1 MNKNILAILFFAT
14 SICISAQS
22 NHKIDSLKIAVQ
34 LTKQD
39 TNQVKILDQ
48 IAGEYGIIMEYDTAY
63 QYAKIGL
70 KLARKLKYNKG
81 IVIHLKNLCD
91 YYVRNQNQSKALEV
105 IFEAYKI
112 TQEEDLVFESL
123 QVLAGISNT
132 YVSFNNYKEAIKY
145 KFKELKKRESLINN
159 PVYRKNNAEKLNGDS
174 IRVSTALANLSH
186 YYLKI
191 NQIDSGVFYGKKALN
206 YTNIIQK
213 KDPINLAYIHNGLG
227 IAYHQA
233 GKSDSAMVLFRK
245 SIEQAQL
252 SKKKRN
258 KLNVLESSYWEI
270 AILFRDTRQIDSS
283 NYYAEL
289 ALTICQQIK
298 WYKDALEIQLLLAKN
313 YSGIDNTKAVFYY
326 QQSFILRDSLYNKEK
341 TEQLQNLTSNEKER
355 QEEFEIQRKLE
366 EEKRRKQL
374 NYTIIGVSI
383 LLFIIV
389 FIALSRSI
397 ITSEKLNA
405 FLSTIAV
412 MMTFKFS
419 NMLLDPF
426 VEFKISDNPSIS
438 FFTAIATA
446 AALSPVQKY
455 IRKWLKAKMLAKAKA
470 KKPLKVK
477 KKKKVV
483 KKGETNIDNI
493 EQAETNIES
502 NDIE

>member
-1 MNKNILAILFFAT
+1 M
-14 SICISAQS
+14 
-22 NHKIDSLKIAVQ
+22 
-34 LTKQD
+34 
-39 TNQVKILDQ
+39 
-48 IAGEYGIIMEYDTAY
+48 
-63 QYAKIGL
+63 
-70 KLARKLKYNKG
+70 
-81 IVIHLKNLCD
+81 
-91 YYVRNQNQSKALEV
+91 
-105 IFEAYKI
+105 
-112 TQEEDLVFESL
+112 
-123 QVLAGISNT
+123 
-132 YVSFNNYKEAIKY
+132 
-145 KFKELKKRESLINN
+145 
-159 PVYRKNNAEKLNGDS
+159 
-174 IRVSTALANLSH
+174 
-186 YYLKI
+186 
-191 NQIDSGVFYGKKALN
+191 
-206 YTNIIQK
+206 
-213 KDPINLAYIHNGLG
+213 
-227 IAYHQA
+227 
-233 GKSDSAMVLFRK
+233 
-245 SIEQAQL
+245 
-252 SKKKRN
+252 
-258 KLNVLESSYWEI
+258 
-270 AILFRDTRQIDSS
+270 
-283 NYYAEL
+283 